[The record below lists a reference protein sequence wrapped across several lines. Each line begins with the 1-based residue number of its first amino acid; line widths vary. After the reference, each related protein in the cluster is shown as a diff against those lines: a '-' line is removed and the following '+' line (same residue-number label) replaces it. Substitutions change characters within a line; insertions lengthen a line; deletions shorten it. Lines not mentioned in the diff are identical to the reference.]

1 MFHGSL
7 WLTHEKM
14 SNFERKNAYLEAVE
28 SIKDHGLGDEVGALG
43 AIHKL
48 PGGGHQEDGP
58 GVAATR
64 ALHGGH
70 GVVLHLV
77 EAELDLVPVDGVDGV
92 VVGVCDQVV
101 LHIVIITS
109 RAVWFRIRKVIEK

>member
-1 MFHGSL
+1 M
-7 WLTHEKM
+7 
-14 SNFERKNAYLEAVE
+14 
-28 SIKDHGLGDEVGALG
+28 
-43 AIHKL
+43 
-48 PGGGHQEDGP
+48 
-58 GVAATR
+58 
-64 ALHGGH
+64 
-70 GVVLHLV
+70 VLHLV